1 MTIANFSGLP
11 EVQPEEMVVNC
22 AGDTTADDAPNGGPK
37 YDDVPPEEPSFE
49 EQKNIIRDA
58 TRAPLATGDIWYL
71 LDIRWYKQ
79 WKKFIEFAC
88 NDRGTESEHPGPID
102 NSPLFSVGT
111 SKLKE
116 HLLEGSDY
124 KLINETGWKGAVAW
138 YGVIGE
144 QTPVKR
150 NVVEQGIYNKQ
161 LRVEVYLIEL
171 KLSLFTDLERVS
183 VKEFSKCTTIGEV
196 VEEMKMMFSVSS
208 EEEVRVWN
216 KFMTNTYELIAKM
229 DQTLQ
234 DSGIGSG
241 QMLVL
246 EQKNEDGKWPRS
258 RFERQRTCSASSG
271 MSVASPEAESSAG
284 PSNNLNSSITNST
297 AATSFSPF
305 STTNGYGGTSGG
317 ATGGATGGGG
327 GRQRVSSIKPG
338 LCGLGNIGNTC
349 FMNSA
354 LQCLSNTQPLMKY
367 FNTNTYKHDIN
378 TTNPLGMHGKIAE
391 AFAELLH
398 QLWNGQNHFVIPRAF
413 KMQVGRFAPQFSG
426 YQQQDSHELLA
437 FLLDGL
443 HEDLNRVK
451 QKPYIEMKDDMGR
464 PDEVVASEAWTNHS
478 RRNSSIIVDYFH
490 GQFKS
495 TVECPECKKRSVTF
509 DPFCYLSL
517 PLPVKK
523 ERTLQI
529 TLVPLDPSKRPM
541 KVKVTVPKM
550 GTTRDLVQSTAK
562 LTGTD
567 PEKLVVTDVFT
578 SKFHKRYD
586 LRENVSHITDR
597 DDIFIYEV
605 PVEVSNA
612 DDQELLVLPIYHR
625 EIRTNAYS
633 SSYSYS
639 SNSYSSNTLFG
650 RPMLVPV
657 PKANTT
663 TADLYNIILRWMRRF
678 VVVNNEA
685 VTSVD
690 TDNDE
695 NDDTKDSTG
704 DAEMAEAD
712 AECGDD
718 LDELKIKDDE
728 KIKEDEE
735 KEIAPEKKGVATPAV
750 PSILFEIKL
759 VNSNGT
765 TDIQS
770 LQYDDQSPLKLT
782 SRSHLALDWYP
793 KCKESYYN
801 EKLAEETEDHES
813 LQSVHQA
820 KKNIQLNDC
829 LELFL
834 QKEKLGADDPWYCPD
849 CKEHRQAFKKFDLW
863 TLPKVLVIHLKR
875 FSYNR
880 YMRDKLD
887 VLVNFPLQ
895 ALDLTSYVINK
906 KHPRAVY
913 DLHAVSNHYGGLGG
927 GHYTAYAT
935 NCNDDSWYY
944 FDDSSVSAA
953 DANAAV
959 SKAAY
964 VLFYTRR
971 DDPETRTR
979 MMSTSEIPTDV
990 FQNSDDDDDIE
1001 DDAMEPAN

>member
-1 MTIANFSGLP
+1 
-11 EVQPEEMVVNC
+11 
-22 AGDTTADDAPNGGPK
+22 
-37 YDDVPPEEPSFE
+37 
-49 EQKNIIRDA
+49 
-58 TRAPLATGDIWYL
+58 
-71 LDIRWYKQ
+71 
-79 WKKFIEFAC
+79 
-88 NDRGTESEHPGPID
+88 
-102 NSPLFSVGT
+102 VG
-111 SKLKE
+111 
-116 HLLEGSDY
+116 
-124 KLINETGWKGAVAW
+124 W
-138 YGVIGE
+138 YGIIAD
-144 QTPVKR
+144 QQPIKR

-161 LRVEVYLIEL
+161 LRVEVHLTEL
-171 KLSLFTDLERVS
+171 KLSLFTDLERVH
-183 VKEFSKCTTIGEV
+183 VKEFSKCTTIGDV
-196 VEEMKMMFSVSS
+196 VEEMKVMFGITAD
-208 EEEVRVWN
+208 EEVRVWN
-216 KFMTNTYELIAKM
+216 KFMTNTYELIGKM
-229 DQTLQ
+229 EQTLQ

-246 EQKNEDGKWPRS
+246 EQKNEDKEWTRS
-258 RFERQRTCSASSG
+258 VRRRTLSSSSG
-271 MSVASPEAESSAG
+271 MSVASPVEAG
-284 PSNNLNSSITNST
+284 PSAPSNTLNSIPAVS
-297 AATSFSPF
+297 AASASYSPF
-305 STTNGYGGTSGG
+305 SSNSNYGNN
-317 ATGGATGGGG
+317 
-327 GRQRVSSIKPG
+327 RQRYSSIKPG

-367 FNTNTYKHDIN
+367 FVSDSYKRDIN
-378 TTNPLGMHGKIAE
+378 PTNPLGMHGKIAE
-391 AFAELLH
+391 VYAELMH

-451 QKPYIEMKDDMGR
+451 QKPYIEIQDDKGR
-464 PDEVVASEAWTNHS
+464 EDEVVATEAWTNHS
-478 RRNSSIIVDYFH
+478 LRNSSIIVDYFH

-495 TVECPECKKRSVTF
+495 TVECPDCGKRSITF

-523 ERTLQI
+523 ERTLVV
-529 TLVPLDPSKRPM
+529 TLVPLDPSKKPL

-550 GTTRDLVQSTAK
+550 GTTRDLVNAVAK

-586 LRENVSHITDR
+586 FRENVNHITDR
-597 DDIFIYEV
+597 DDIYVYEV
-605 PVEVSNA
+605 PVEVASA
-612 DDQELLVLPIYHR
+612 DENELLVLPIYHR
-625 EIRTNAYS
+625 EIRSNSYQSAYT
-633 SSYSYS
+633 YS

-663 TADLYNIILRWMRRF
+663 TADLYKIILRWMRRF

-685 VTSVD
+685 DIFGEQTNDTEEVKETSA
-690 TDNDE
+690 DE
-695 NDDTKDSTG
+695 
-704 DAEMAEAD
+704 EMLED
-712 AECGDD
+712 AECEDD

-735 KEIAPEKKGVATPAV
+735 KEMVPEKKTQTPH
-750 PSILFEIKL
+750 ILFELKV

-770 LQYDDQSPLKLT
+770 LQYDDPEPLKLT
-782 SRSHLALDWYP
+782 SRTHLALDWYP
-793 KCKESYYN
+793 RCKELYYD
-801 EKLAEETEDHES
+801 EKLAEATEDHES
-813 LQSVHQA
+813 LHSINPVRR
-820 KKNIQLNDC
+820 NIELSDC

-834 QKEKLGADDPWYCPD
+834 QREKLGAEDPWYCPQ
-849 CKEHRQAFKKFDLW
+849 CKEHRQAYKKFDLW
-863 TLPKVLVIHLKR
+863 TLPKILVIHLKR

-887 VLVNFPLQ
+887 VLVNFPTQ
-895 ALDLTSYVINK
+895 ELDLTSYVINEN
-906 KHPRAVY
+906 HPQAVY

-927 GHYTAYAT
+927 GHYTAYAA
-935 NCNDDSWYY
+935 NCYDSNWYY
-944 FDDSSVSAA
+944 FDDSSVSSA
-953 DANAAV
+953 DASSAV

-971 DDPETRTR
+971 DDPENG
-979 MMSTSEIPTDV
+979 MMNTSEICSDDVAV
-990 FQNSDDDDDIE
+990 FQQSDDDD
-1001 DDAMEPAN
+1001 MEPN

>member
-1 MTIANFSGLP
+1 MTIANYNNLT

-22 AGDTTADDAPNGGPK
+22 ADDDSTTSPAADK
-37 YDDVPPEEPSFE
+37 YDEVPPEEPPY
-49 EQKNIIRDA
+49 EQQRNILRDA
-58 TRAPLATGDIWYL
+58 TRAALACGEVWYL

-79 WKKFIEFAC
+79 CKKFIEFAC
-88 NDRGTESEHPGPID
+88 SDRATDSEHPGPVD
-102 NSPLFSVGT
+102 NSPLFQIGS

-124 KLINETGWKGAVAW
+124 KLINEVGWKSVVAW
-138 YGVIGE
+138 YGLSGD
-144 QTPVKR
+144 QTPIKR
-150 NVVEQGIYNKQ
+150 SVVEQGIYNKQ

-171 KLSLFTDLERVS
+171 KLSLFNDLERVS
-183 VKEFSKCTTIGEV
+183 VKEFSKCTTIGNV
-196 VEEMKMMFSVSS
+196 VEEMKTMFGVTSG
-208 EEEVRVWN
+208 EEVRVWN
-216 KFMTNTYELIAKM
+216 KFMTNTYELISKM
-229 DQTLQ
+229 EQTLQ

-258 RFERQRTCSASSG
+258 RYERQRTCSASSG
-271 MSVASPEAESSAG
+271 MSVASPEAESPG
-284 PSNNLNSSITNST
+284 PSSNSTTNSSSTVTNSY
-297 AATSFSPF
+297 SPF
-305 STTNGYGGTSGG
+305 SSSTTTNGYGNNN
-317 ATGGATGGGG
+317 
-327 GRQRVSSIKPG
+327 RQRYSSCKPG

-367 FNTNTYKHDIN
+367 FVSNTYKHDIN

-451 QKPYIEMKDDMGR
+451 QKPYIEMQDDKGR
-464 PDEVVASEAWTNHS
+464 PDEVVASEAWNNHCL
-478 RRNSSIIVDYFH
+478 RNSSIIVDYFH

-495 TVECPECKKRSVTF
+495 TVECPECHKRSITF

-523 ERTLQI
+523 ERTLQV
-529 TLVPLDPSKRPM
+529 TLVPLDPIKKPI
-541 KVKVTVPKM
+541 KVKVTVPKA
-550 GTTRDLVQSTAK
+550 GSTRDLVEAVAR

-567 PEKLVVTDVFT
+567 AEKLVVTDVFT

-586 LRENVSHITDR
+586 SREMISHITDR
-597 DDIFIYEV
+597 DDIYIYEV

-612 DDQELLVLPIYHR
+612 EEEELLVLPIYHR
-625 EIRTNAYS
+625 EIRTNSYQS
-633 SSYSYS
+633 TYSYS
-639 SNSYSSNTLFG
+639 NNSYSSNTLFG

-657 PKANTT
+657 PKTNTT
-663 TADLYNIILRWMRRF
+663 TADLYSIILKWMRRF
-678 VVVNNEA
+678 VVIGNELP
-685 VTSVD
+685 SSNED
-690 TDNDE
+690 SQDS
-695 NDDTKDSTG
+695 KDSHG
-704 DAEMAEAD
+704 DEEMVEAD
-712 AECGDD
+712 AECDD

-728 KIKEDEE
+728 KIKEQDEA
-735 KEIAPEKKGVATPAV
+735 KEIEPEKKGAVAAA
-750 PSILFEIKL
+750 PSLLFEIKI

-765 TDIQS
+765 SDIQS
-770 LQYDDQSPLKLT
+770 LQYDDPTPLKLT

-793 KCKESYYN
+793 KCKELYYN
-801 EKLAEETEDHES
+801 EKKAEETSEHES
-813 LQSVHQA
+813 LRSVHQA

-834 QKEKLGADDPWYCPD
+834 QREKLGVDDPWYCPD
-849 CKEHRQAFKKFDLW
+849 CKEHRQAYKKFDLW

-880 YMRDKLD
+880 
-887 VLVNFPLQ
+887 
-895 ALDLTSYVINK
+895 
-906 KHPRAVY
+906 
-913 DLHAVSNHYGGLGG
+913 
-927 GHYTAYAT
+927 
-935 NCNDDSWYY
+935 
-944 FDDSSVSAA
+944 
-953 DANAAV
+953 
-959 SKAAY
+959 
-964 VLFYTRR
+964 
-971 DDPETRTR
+971 
-979 MMSTSEIPTDV
+979 
-990 FQNSDDDDDIE
+990 
-1001 DDAMEPAN
+1001 